1 MLCIIN
7 LLFCFE
13 NHLVAISLLSRI
25 SFLKITH
32 PFPLFGRVCL
42 LIQCRFH
49 WSFTHTERRN
59 PPHWERGISF
69 LFWNQCKAQ
78 LIRPAAGEPMLLLW
92 ERAPTIIPT
101 EPCLPCQYT
110 HKEPTALRQIL
121 FMGSR
126 LQFLRRPAANRERK
140 GRFFHAFNAQ
150 RTLFPLQRGKAHIRA
165 RPILLRT
172 QIRDIHFINRDVVKA
187 NIRGCLPVA
196 VILLW
201 PAPQIGERFI
211 AGRRFKAYSNLRQLG
226 KPAIRLE
233 LQLNQHA
240 RLRDGIGQHPIT
252 RRLRGDD
259 KPARYPHY
267 ASRCILRSHRIGRIN
282 AVLPCKA
289 PHGAAHRHMVSPV
302 VIRASTPEGRA
313 KRSR

>member
-13 NHLVAISLLSRI
+13 NHLYLNLGRVAISLLSRI

-140 GRFFHAFNAQ
+140 GRFF
-150 RTLFPLQRGKAHIRA
+150 LSLIHI
-165 RPILLRT
+165 
-172 QIRDIHFINRDVVKA
+172 
-187 NIRGCLPVA
+187 
-196 VILLW
+196 
-201 PAPQIGERFI
+201 
-211 AGRRFKAYSNLRQLG
+211 
-226 KPAIRLE
+226 
-233 LQLNQHA
+233 
-240 RLRDGIGQHPIT
+240 
-252 RRLRGDD
+252 
-259 KPARYPHY
+259 
-267 ASRCILRSHRIGRIN
+267 
-282 AVLPCKA
+282 
-289 PHGAAHRHMVSPV
+289 
-302 VIRASTPEGRA
+302 
-313 KRSR
+313 

>member
-69 LFWNQCKAQ
+69 FILESVQSAVDTACRWGADAA
-78 LIRPAAGEPMLLLW
+78 LVGARPNYYPH
-92 ERAPTIIPT
+92 RA
-101 EPCLPCQYT
+101 CLPCQYT

-126 LQFLRRPAANRERK
+126 LQFLRDQRQTESVKGVSSTLSMRSERFSPCSEAKRTSVRAPFSCGRNK
-140 GRFFHAFNAQ
+140 GHTFHQ
-150 RTLFPLQRGKAHIRA
+150 SGCCKGQYPR
-165 RPILLRT
+165 LLAGRC
-172 QIRDIHFINRDVVKA
+172 NS
-187 NIRGCLPVA
+187 PVA
-196 VILLW
+196 R
-201 PAPQIGERFI
+201 APDR
-211 AGRRFKAYSNLRQLG
+211 
-226 KPAIRLE
+226 
-233 LQLNQHA
+233 
-240 RLRDGIGQHPIT
+240 
-252 RRLRGDD
+252 
-259 KPARYPHY
+259 
-267 ASRCILRSHRIGRIN
+267 
-282 AVLPCKA
+282 
-289 PHGAAHRHMVSPV
+289 
-302 VIRASTPEGRA
+302 
-313 KRSR
+313 